1 MAKIVLSL
9 NGVILQELSLSKE
22 RTRIGRHPQ
31 NDMVIENRA
40 ISGEHAVIE
49 IRGNDVILE
58 DLNSTNGTQVNGQPI
73 KKHFL
78 QDKDQVELAKY
89 KLQYLAE
96 KPVPVV
102 KKPTV
107 LPVGAA
113 AVKILTGPSSGK
125 QLVLSKPLTT
135 LGRPG
140 IQVAV
145 IAQRA
150 DGFYLSHVEG
160 AHAPTINGISI
171 GKEAQMLMDGD
182 VIEVSG
188 TQMGFAWRMA

>member
-9 NGVILQELSLSKE
+9 NGVILQELTLAKE

-49 IRGNDVILE
+49 MRGNDVILE

-96 KPVPVV
+96 KPVA
-102 KKPTV
+102 KKPVV

-113 AVKILTGPSSGK
+113 AIKILTGPASGK
-125 QLVLSKPLTT
+125 QLVIAKPLTT

-150 DGFYLSHVEG
+150 DGFYLTHVEG
-160 AHAPTINGISI
+160 SQAPTINGISI

-188 TQMGFAWRMA
+188 TQMGFSWRKA

>member
-9 NGVILQELSLSKE
+9 NGVVLQELSLGKE

-49 IRGNDVILE
+49 MRGNDVILE

-150 DGFYLSHVEG
+150 DGFYLTHVEG
-160 AHAPTINGISI
+160 AHPPTINGISI

-182 VIEVSG
+182 MIEVSG
-188 TQMGFAWRMA
+188 TQMGFAWRKA

>member
-49 IRGNDVILE
+49 MRGNDVILE
-58 DLNSTNGTQVNGQPI
+58 DLNSTNGTQVNGQPV

-102 KKPTV
+102 KKPAV
-107 LPVGAA
+107 LAVGAA

-145 IAQRA
+145 IAQRT
-150 DGFYLSHVEG
+150 DGFYLTHVEG
-160 AHAPTINGISI
+160 THPPTINGISI

-188 TQMGFAWRMA
+188 TQMGFAWRKA